1 MILSID
7 KENNTWS
14 WNDDEFTGSYRLT
27 HSKDERAPQIEIEW
41 DGDIPD
47 DYWESIEEKI
57 EEIVFNNLPDLD
69 DKLEEF
75 QGNMRLLLE
84 QLTELVREN
93 LPMRG
98 NISTDCQRTNLIQ
111 AINEVEYMVSGTQ
124 KIDFVPNEFSK

>member
-1 MILSID
+1 MISID

-27 HSKDERAPQIEIEW
+27 HSKDERAPQIAIEW

-47 DYWESIEEKI
+47 DDWERIEENI
-57 EEIVFNNLPDLD
+57 EQKVFNNLTELD

-84 QLTELVREN
+84 QLTELVRDN
-93 LPMRG
+93 LPMKG
-98 NISTDCQRTNLIQ
+98 NSSTECQRINLIQ
-111 AINEVEYMVSGTQ
+111 AINEVEYRVSGTQ
-124 KIDFVPNEFSK
+124 KIDFVPNEFSR